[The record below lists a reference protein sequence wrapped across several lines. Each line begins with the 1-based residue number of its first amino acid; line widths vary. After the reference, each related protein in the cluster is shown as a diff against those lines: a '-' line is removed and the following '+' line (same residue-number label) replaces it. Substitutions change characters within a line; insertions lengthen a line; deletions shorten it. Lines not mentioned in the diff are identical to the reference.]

1 MNMVIELNALSNR
14 YSFMS
19 FHDTYDAIKL
29 ARSFIRKYGG
39 KVTVYSAS
47 NSVIR
52 RCGFMKSK
60 IMIEYSCKVRNEN
73 DRTDVHY
80 CYVPLELNRS
90 VRDEAHLELLLE
102 EIHEAI
108 TSR

>member
-19 FHDTYDAIKL
+19 FYDTYDAIRL
-29 ARSFIRKYGG
+29 ARSFVKKYGG

-47 NSVIR
+47 NSVYKR
-52 RCGFMKSK
+52 NGFMKVK
-60 IMIEYSCKVRNEN
+60 IMIEYVCKLRNEY
-73 DRTDVHY
+73 DKTDVTY
-80 CYVPLELNRS
+80 FYVPLELSRN
-90 VRDEAHLELLLE
+90 VRDEAHLEMVLE

-108 TSR
+108 SR